1 MIRVSSQFD
10 SGNIVVLDGSNPGD
24 IQLEISKDNKSD
36 FYQWFY
42 FRVTGAKGE
51 LCRFKIVNAGGAAYP
66 SGWENY
72 QAVCSSDGRLWKR
85 IETKYVEGVLEFTCK
100 PDSDAVYI
108 AYFAPYSQERHA
120 NLISRMLQTENVRLE
135 VLGKTID
142 GRDMDLLHI
151 GEPGPSKLNIWTIA
165 RQHPGETMAQWW
177 MEGFLTQL
185 IDENSNAAK
194 GLLERAVV
202 HVMPNMNPDGSFRGH
217 LRTNAVGSNLNREW
231 LEPSMKRSPEVYL
244 TREKMYSVGVDFCL
258 NVHGDEAL
266 HYNFIAGTEGVPSW
280 NGQRQAKLERFKQL
294 LKIYSPDFQTDYGY
308 PPNKA
313 GAANMSFCSNYI
325 AENFGCPAMTLEM
338 PFKDSAI
345 TPEPEFGWSPG
356 RASELGKSCVL
367 AIADFY
373 VEQFG
378 TINN

>member
-1 MIRVSSQFD
+1 MRVSSQFD

-135 VLGKTID
+135 VL
-142 GRDMDLLHI
+142 
-151 GEPGPSKLNIWTIA
+151 
-165 RQHPGETMAQWW
+165 
-177 MEGFLTQL
+177 
-185 IDENSNAAK
+185 
-194 GLLERAVV
+194 
-202 HVMPNMNPDGSFRGH
+202 
-217 LRTNAVGSNLNREW
+217 
-231 LEPSMKRSPEVYL
+231 
-244 TREKMYSVGVDFCL
+244 
-258 NVHGDEAL
+258 
-266 HYNFIAGTEGVPSW
+266 
-280 NGQRQAKLERFKQL
+280 
-294 LKIYSPDFQTDYGY
+294 
-308 PPNKA
+308 
-313 GAANMSFCSNYI
+313 
-325 AENFGCPAMTLEM
+325 
-338 PFKDSAI
+338 
-345 TPEPEFGWSPG
+345 
-356 RASELGKSCVL
+356 
-367 AIADFY
+367 
-373 VEQFG
+373 
-378 TINN
+378 